1 MSLFFVN
8 ILFLKQTTQVLSR
21 TLNLIQN
28 SVQVLKLDS
37 VNITHYF
44 IVQVKQ
50 EIFESHTEF
59 FTIFLL
65 QVQNYMWFFIILL
78 YILALLLV
86 NLSGYRNFGFH
97 FSVGGYVVTS
107 NVIICPWLEKNSLSV
122 AYLSSH
128 KYLSANYLKTK
139 QIIWNLKI
147 SFWYSSKS

>member
-65 QVQNYMWFFIILL
+65 QVQNYM
-78 YILALLLV
+78 
-86 NLSGYRNFGFH
+86 
-97 FSVGGYVVTS
+97 
-107 NVIICPWLEKNSLSV
+107 
-122 AYLSSH
+122 
-128 KYLSANYLKTK
+128 
-139 QIIWNLKI
+139 
-147 SFWYSSKS
+147 